1 MWKCMLLSP
10 QFMHCEYAN
19 SFMKAFLNAPY
30 NYYLFIHST
39 QCYLVKSLFWN
50 TGTKAQEDATEWEVK
65 IHTYFYTHI
74 FFILIYKWQAGRMM
88 ERNISGTNNSPGE
101 SRNLKKKKG
110 EKKGQP
116 VVFSQTPANL
126 LLVLLIFL
134 FLFTFLSSSRSLIFF
149 S

>member
-1 MWKCMLLSP
+1 M
-10 QFMHCEYAN
+10 A
-19 SFMKAFLNAPY
+19 
-30 NYYLFIHST
+30 
-39 QCYLVKSLFWN
+39 
-50 TGTKAQEDATEWEVK
+50 G
-65 IHTYFYTHI
+65 
-74 FFILIYKWQAGRMM
+74 WQNDGK
-88 ERNISGTNNSPGE
+88 NISGTNNSRGE

-110 EKKGQP
+110 EKKKGQP